1 MGTKKLTCSDLMVG
15 DYVNIYVFPNDNP
28 QEKDLFP
35 AKVAS
40 ILNGSEKENL
50 DTIECVFPTRNGYGI
65 ASRPAGTCLPIPL
78 TAEVLEKNNFEKH
91 YDDDIVI
98 YTHPQGIIIEMG
110 INYKLFNDGHFY
122 VRGIQ
127 HRLYYVHELQ
137 LALRLCGIEKEI
149 VL

>member
-1 MGTKKLTCSDLMVG
+1 METKLTCCDLMIG
-15 DYVNIYVFPNDNP
+15 DWVFRPDCYDKVV
-28 QEKDLFP
+28 EVRKD
-35 AKVAS
+35 S
-40 ILNGSEKENL
+40 ILGSDPL
-50 DTIECVFPTRNGYGI
+50 RGLIPI
-65 ASRPAGTCLPIPL
+65 ADLQPIPL

-91 YDDDIVI
+91 YDGDIII

-110 INYKLFNDGHFY
+110 INYKLFDDGRFY

-137 LALRLCGIEKEI
+137 HALRLCGVDKEI

>member
-1 MGTKKLTCSDLMVG
+1 METKKLTAKDLMIG
-15 DYVNIYVFPNDNP
+15 DWVFRPDCYDKVV
-28 QEKDLFP
+28 EVRKD
-35 AKVAS
+35 S
-40 ILNGSEKENL
+40 ILGSDPL
-50 DTIECVFPTRNGYGI
+50 RGLIPI
-65 ASRPAGTCLPIPL
+65 ADLQPIPL

-91 YDDDIVI
+91 YDGDIII

-110 INYKLFNDGHFY
+110 INYKLFDDGRFY

-137 LALRLCGIEKEI
+137 HALRLCGVDKEI